1 MSNIKH
7 YGKLGEK
14 WTKLILT
21 NMCYP
26 AWRALSPKAQAL
38 YPWLKLEWKGPKA
51 NNNGKISLSVRQAA
65 ECMGVSNDTA
75 AKAFHELQAKGFIV
89 VIQPASLGV
98 YGKGKWPEY
107 EITEI
112 AKPPNR
118 DGRRLFGDWTPDCD
132 FPVIKANASN
142 RKTKPRPNNSD
153 TTVLA
158 FRRKL
163 PLQS

>member
-1 MSNIKH
+1 M
-7 YGKLGEK
+7 
-14 WTKLILT
+14 
-21 NMCYP
+21 
-26 AWRALSPKAQAL
+26 
-38 YPWLKLEWKGPKA
+38 EWKGPKA

-98 YGKGKWPEY
+98 YGKGKCPEY

-112 AKPPNR
+112 ARQPNNGGRCLFR
-118 DGRRLFGDWTPDCD
+118 DWKSDCD

-153 TTVLA
+153 TIVLA
-158 FRRKL
+158 FRTK
-163 PLQS
+163 

>member
-1 MSNIKH
+1 MK
-7 YGKLGEK
+7 
-14 WTKLILT
+14 
-21 NMCYP
+21 NMFYL
-26 AWRALSPKAQAL
+26 AWRALSLKAQAL

-98 YGKGKWPEY
+98 HGKGKCPEY

-112 AKPPNR
+112 ARPPNNGGRYLFR
-118 DGRRLFGDWTPDCD
+118 DWKPDCD

-153 TTVLA
+153 PTVLA
-158 FRRKL
+158 FRTK
-163 PLQS
+163 

>member
-1 MSNIKH
+1 M
-7 YGKLGEK
+7 
-14 WTKLILT
+14 
-21 NMCYP
+21 
-26 AWRALSPKAQAL
+26 
-38 YPWLKLEWKGPKA
+38 EWKGPKA

>member
-1 MSNIKH
+1 MMKN
-7 YGKLGEK
+7 YGHVGEK
-14 WTKLILT
+14 WTKLILY
-21 NMCYP
+21 NMDCP

-89 VIQPASLGV
+89 VIKPASLGV
-98 YGKGKWPEY
+98 HGKGKCPEY

-118 DGRRLFGDWTPDCD
+118 DGRFLFRAWKPDSD
-132 FPVIKANASN
+132 FSVIKANASN
-142 RKTKPRPNNSD
+142 RKTKARPKTLDGS
-153 TTVLA
+153 VLA
-158 FRRKL
+158 FRTK
-163 PLQS
+163 

>member
-1 MSNIKH
+1 MKH

-14 WTKLILT
+14 WTKLILY
-21 NMCYP
+21 NMYCP

-51 NNNGKISLSVRQAA
+51 NNNGKISLSVRQASK
-65 ECMGVSNDTA
+65 CMGVSNDTA

-98 YGKGKWPEY
+98 HRKGKCPEY

-112 AKPPNR
+112 ARPPNKGGRCLFR
-118 DGRRLFGDWTPDCD
+118 DWKPDCD

-158 FRRKL
+158 FRTK
-163 PLQS
+163 

>member
-1 MSNIKH
+1 M
-7 YGKLGEK
+7 
-14 WTKLILT
+14 
-21 NMCYP
+21 
-26 AWRALSPKAQAL
+26 
-38 YPWLKLEWKGPKA
+38 EWKGPKA

-98 YGKGKWPEY
+98 YGKGKCPEY

-112 AKPPNR
+112 ARPPNR
-118 DGRRLFGDWTPDCD
+118 DGRCLFGDWTPDCD

-158 FRRKL
+158 FLTK
-163 PLQS
+163 